1 MFTSLSFL
9 SLYVCVFV
17 CVLACVCAFVHACPL
32 LSHEMIIPF
41 IDLMLQ
47 ENRVSHCGSC
57 PCRSTGGTLFRRPFH
72 QAGCARHRLPGDQ
85 RKTLT
90 HTHSHTHTQT
100 HTDTHIHTPTCLAV
114 SLSLSV
120 SAAVCVA

>member
-47 ENRVSHCGSC
+47 KNRVSHCGSC

-72 QAGCARHRLPGDQ
+72 LAGWLAGLLRW
-85 RKTLT
+85 
-90 HTHSHTHTQT
+90 S
-100 HTDTHIHTPTCLAV
+100 IHPC
-114 SLSLSV
+114 
-120 SAAVCVA
+120 VCVCVWGRGWGRQAV

>member
-41 IDLMLQ
+41 IALMLQ
-47 ENRVSHCGSC
+47 ESRVSHCGSW

-72 QAGCARHRLPGDQ
+72 LAGWLAGLLRW
-85 RKTLT
+85 
-90 HTHSHTHTQT
+90 S
-100 HTDTHIHTPTCLAV
+100 IHPC
-114 SLSLSV
+114 
-120 SAAVCVA
+120 VCVCVCVCVREIVCVFFYLVLLCE